1 MDRPPST
8 SGDPDALDRVTWAL
22 RRADLAMLAVKEPPL
37 RAVRMSGSHYALLM
51 NLRTTP
57 GITGAEL
64 ARLVGITPQ
73 AVALLTVKLVERG
86 LIERR
91 LHPRHRSVQ
100 ELHLTQD
107 GKTELDKAERIIS
120 DLERHVRESL
130 GPQRYAQL
138 RELLGDVIHE
148 LAGWTPPHPS

>member
-1 MDRPPST
+1 MQ
-8 SGDPDALDRVTWAL
+8 
-22 RRADLAMLAVKEPPL
+22 AVKEPPL
-37 RAVRMSGSHYALLM
+37 RAVGLSGSNYAVLM

-64 ARLVGITPQ
+64 ARLVGVTPQ
-73 AVALLTVKLVERG
+73 AVALLTAKLIERG

-100 ELHLTQD
+100 ELHLTDD
-107 GKTELDKAERIIS
+107 GHTELEKAERIIT

-130 GPQRYAQL
+130 GPQRYRQL
-138 RELLGDVIHE
+138 RELLGHVIE
-148 LAGWTPPHPS
+148 ALPEWTPPAQS

>member
-1 MDRPPST
+1 MNTPRST
-8 SGDPDALDRVTWAL
+8 TDDPDALDRVTWAL
-22 RRADLAMLAVKEPPL
+22 RRADLAMQAAKEPPL
-37 RAVRMSGSHYALLM
+37 RAVGMSGSQYAVLM

-73 AVALLTVKLVERG
+73 AVALLTAKLIERG

-100 ELHLTQD
+100 ELHLTEN
-107 GKTELDKAERIIS
+107 GHAELAKAERIIS

-130 GPQRYAQL
+130 GPQRYSQL
-138 RELLGDVIHE
+138 RKLLGHVSQALPE
-148 LAGWTPPHPS
+148 WTPPPPA

>member
-1 MDRPPST
+1 MDKPRST
-8 SGDPDALDRVTWAL
+8 TADPDALDRVTWAL
-22 RRADLAMLAVKEPPL
+22 RRADLAMQAVKEPPL
-37 RAVRMSGSHYALLM
+37 RAVGLSGSNYAVLM

-64 ARLVGITPQ
+64 SRLVGITPQ
-73 AVALLTVKLVERG
+73 AVALLTAKLIERG

-100 ELHLTQD
+100 ELHLTED
-107 GKTELDKAERIIS
+107 GHAELEKAERIIS

-130 GPQRYAQL
+130 GPQRYSQL
-138 RELLGDVIHE
+138 RELLGHVIDE
-148 LAGWTPPHPS
+148 LPRWSSPTPP